1 LPRGYTRYAI
11 NDEHQIVAIGWMDSK
26 PVNLISTA
34 DVTAMGFVRRR
45 IGNTKVDIK
54 APEAVVNYNKYMG
67 GVDKHDKL
75 RNSFA
80 LGKRHK

>member
-1 LPRGYTRYAI
+1 M
-11 NDEHQIVAIGWMDSK
+11 AIGSIDSK

-34 DVTAMGFVRRR
+34 DTTAMGFVRRR
-45 IGNTKVDIK
+45 IANTKVDIE

-80 LGKRHK
+80 LGKRKDIKSIL